1 MTLAYWALEYGK
13 VHIAYMILMFLWPSL
28 LFKKYLRG
36 KSLTFRFG
44 FCSTVGMLIINTF
57 VLILG
62 LVGLL
67 KPWFFRLL
75 FYGSIMVSLYFGIP
89 GKRNALKQAAR
100 VLVGTYGFKQLLL
113 TAWTAFVSQIKKAVR
128 TVLRGIEGHV
138 GEYILLGIV
147 LLYGMIYFTYGAF
160 QMYSYGFGDMYPHN
174 AWIYGL
180 TQGQIFSAGV
190 YPEGM
195 HCFIY
200 SMHVL
205 FGIRIYSC
213 MMFTAGVHVLVFLL
227 SGYCLFKEVFASR
240 YTPILALTLFL
251 TIDVKCIDE
260 IYSMSRLQ
268 WTIPQDFGFY
278 TLFLCAA
285 FFSRYLKHGSRETA
299 LLDKYHHPIVRWMK
313 KWVYNEDLLVF
324 MMALGCSLA
333 IHFYPT
339 IMAFFLCLAF
349 VPMKLHKIVRP
360 GRLFPLMTA
369 VFVGFFIAVV
379 PMGLA
384 LASGIPFQGSI
395 GWAVNVINGVD
406 GASQGIVIT
415 DEKTGEEI
423 TGSLI
428 DKKDKDESAG
438 EEGEGKETGT
448 GSAATDGEPEAGSPG
463 TDGNSSAG
471 AENGGAAES
480 GTSAGAGAAGS
491 QTAGESAGANQTV
504 EAPVIRKSISERIKD
519 LGTNLYEKGRNV
531 YRHAY
536 VTLYREE
543 RASKIGKMTALA
555 LILFLICKILNLLY
569 RVITGKK
576 EVRADIFDGYLAL
589 TLGSIFFMMMYAAN
603 SIGLPSLIAGS
614 RLCSVSQLL
623 IMGVC
628 LIPADLVL
636 FGLGRINTPQGMTKL
651 SAGLVFAIYMGI
663 ILTDNFH
670 GFLYYELT
678 RYNGAVMVTKS
689 ITEKMPRNK
698 YTIVSTVDELYQ
710 IIQYGYHEEAIQFIN
725 DCVDNDYVLPTE
737 YVFIY
742 VEKHPIEYAQSHFAS
757 GPGWLAK
764 NKKYSAYYNSFVSEG
779 KQINNGTI
787 SPELGEAPFYR
798 YPISSKA
805 YSNLAS
811 RVVVESRLEK
821 WCEEFDKLYPNEL
834 HVYYEDEDFK
844 CYYFKQNPACLY
856 QLGIQ

>member
-1 MTLAYWALEYGK
+1 MTLVYWALEYSK

-28 LFKKYLRG
+28 LFKKYLKG

-44 FCSTVGMLIINTF
+44 FCATAGMLIINTF

-75 FYGSIMVSLYFGIP
+75 FYGSILVSLYFGIP
-89 GKRNALKQAAR
+89 GKRNAMKQAAR

-113 TAWTAFVSQIKKAVR
+113 TAWTAFVNQIKKAVR

-138 GEYILLGIV
+138 GEYILLAIV

-200 SMHVL
+200 SMHIL

-213 MMFTAGVHVLVFLL
+213 MLFTAGVHILVFLL

-268 WTIPQDFGFY
+268 WTIPQEFGFY

-285 FFSRYLKHGSRETA
+285 FLARYLKHGRKETA
-299 LLDKYHHPIVRWMK
+299 LLDRYNHPLIRWMK

-360 GRLFPLMTA
+360 KRLFPLMTA
-369 VFVGFFIAVV
+369 AFMGFFIAVV

-395 GWAVNVINGVD
+395 GWAVNVINGTD
-406 GASQGIVIT
+406 GENQGAIVI
-415 DEKTGEEI
+415 DETTGEEI
-423 TGSLI
+423 TGDLSSLFN
-428 DKKDKDESAG
+428 KKDKDES
-438 EEGEGKETGT
+438 TGQN
-448 GSAATDGEPEAGSPG
+448 GTDGETGKVGEGGENGAGSSVTESG
-463 TDGNSSAG
+463 DGAGTAGSETDGESTGNGST
-471 AENGGAAES
+471 GGAADPSVQE
-480 GTSAGAGAAGS
+480 
-491 QTAGESAGANQTV
+491 
-504 EAPVIRKSISERIKD
+504 PVVRKSVPERIKD
-519 LGTNLYEKGRNV
+519 LGTSLYEKGRNV
-531 YRHAY
+531 YWYAY

-543 RASKIGKMTALA
+543 RASTIGKMTALA
-555 LILFLICKILNLLY
+555 LILFLICKILNQLY

-623 IMGVC
+623 IVGVC

-636 FGLGRINTPQGMTKL
+636 FALGRRSTPQGMAKL
-651 SAGLVFAIYMGI
+651 SVGLVLVIYIGT

-670 GFLYYELT
+670 GYLYYELT

-689 ITEKMPRNK
+689 ITEKVPKNK
-698 YTIVSTVDELYQ
+698 FTIVSTVDELYQ

-725 DCVDNDYVLPTE
+725 DCVDNDYVLPSE

-757 GPGWLAK
+757 GPGWLAV
-764 NKKYSAYYNSFVSEG
+764 NKKYPAYYNSFVSEG
-779 KQINNGTI
+779 KRINNGTI

-798 YPISSKA
+798 YPISSRA
-805 YSNLAS
+805 YSELAT
-811 RVVVESRLEK
+811 RVVVESRLER
-821 WCEEFDKLYPNEL
+821 WCEEFDRLYPNEL